1 MMCEKKIPKSVI
13 ERLPTY
19 LHYLKSDMFKDN
31 EMVSSVKLAKIV
43 GYGEVLVR
51 KDLAMVS
58 GTGKPKIG
66 YNKNELV
73 MKIME
78 ALDCVKMKNAIIV
91 GGSHFDSALLLDESF
106 SQRYFSGNFDAFSKY
121 INSLK
126 TKQFVQA
133 KVTGYDIRKIE
144 GKTYYYVKDLDGNQ
158 FLFKES
164 EIRNYT
170 VVID

>member
-1 MMCEKKIPKSVI
+1 
-13 ERLPTY
+13 
-19 LHYLKSDMFKDN
+19 
-31 EMVSSVKLAKIV
+31 
-43 GYGEVLVR
+43 
-51 KDLAMVS
+51 
-58 GTGKPKIG
+58 
-66 YNKNELV
+66 
-73 MKIME
+73 MKIIDYIKE
-78 ALDCVKMKNAIIV
+78 HKSLIIIITILLV
-91 GGSHFDSALLLDESF
+91 GLILIGVLIFNGNEDQNYNRKYDESKTKYKINEVVPIYVNQEQMAKKYLSEYVNLIVFDEEKAFELLDESF
-106 SQRYFSGNFDAFSKY
+106 SQRYFSGDFDAFSKY

>member
-1 MMCEKKIPKSVI
+1 
-13 ERLPTY
+13 
-19 LHYLKSDMFKDN
+19 
-31 EMVSSVKLAKIV
+31 
-43 GYGEVLVR
+43 
-51 KDLAMVS
+51 
-58 GTGKPKIG
+58 
-66 YNKNELV
+66 
-73 MKIME
+73 MKIIDYIKE
-78 ALDCVKMKNAIIV
+78 HKSLIIIITILLV
-91 GGSHFDSALLLDESF
+91 VLILIGVLIFNGNEDQNYNRKYDESKTKYKINEVVPIYVNQEQMAKKYLSEYINLIVFDEEKAFELLDESF
-106 SQRYFSGNFDAFSKY
+106 SQRYFSGDFDAFSKY